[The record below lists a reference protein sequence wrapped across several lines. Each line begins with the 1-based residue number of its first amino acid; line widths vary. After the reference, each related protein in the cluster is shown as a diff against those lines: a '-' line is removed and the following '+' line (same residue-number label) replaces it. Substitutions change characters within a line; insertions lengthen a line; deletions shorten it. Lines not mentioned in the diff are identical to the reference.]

1 MADAREESSE
11 DSFDSTSSDN
21 FSIYTE
27 SSSSEEDLQNVEEPG
42 KSTSSATTHNSRK
55 GKSKSSSKQPT
66 VKRSKRQQ
74 SFFVGKA
81 YLKINSLVK
90 TPLHEF
96 MAVAR
101 SGLWAPTFG
110 KPCHMPSHSS
120 FYPHRFWRLHIVVK
134 PLKNIYMRNYIL
146 CWSVTPLMFIQTLHS
161 WAVEWAGRIGDFG
174 NFFSGFAKSP
184 RVLRSSSWILNTG
197 KCNLYFKIVKYYF
210 LSEDCMIKTAPHS
223 TVSPQMWCIKSMK
236 GGWFKRPQIC

>member
-11 DSFDSTSSDN
+11 ESSDSTSSDN

-27 SSSSEEDLQNVEEPG
+27 TSSSEEDLRNVEEPG
-42 KSTSSATTHNSRK
+42 TSTWSATTHNSRK

-74 SFFVGKA
+74 SFFAGKA

-101 SGLWAPTFG
+101 SGLWAPGSVNFIAFE
-110 KPCHMPSHSS
+110 SQ
-120 FYPHRFWRLHIVVK
+120 RLK
-134 PLKNIYMRNYIL
+134 GFNPQRARNYADWKYYIWAL
-146 CWSVTPLMFIQTLHS
+146 IFDRGPWTSSDLRWKQWPAEEISGLHGL
-161 WAVEWAGRIGDFG
+161 EGHYG
-174 NFFSGFAKSP
+174 GF
-184 RVLRSSSWILNTG
+184 
-197 KCNLYFKIVKYYF
+197 LYFYLRFLYSENRIDYNSLSSKTLPSLNLLSQLKILDDGYHQIFLRDRLNNHLIHTFYF
-210 LSEDCMIKTAPHS
+210 
-223 TVSPQMWCIKSMK
+223 
-236 GGWFKRPQIC
+236 